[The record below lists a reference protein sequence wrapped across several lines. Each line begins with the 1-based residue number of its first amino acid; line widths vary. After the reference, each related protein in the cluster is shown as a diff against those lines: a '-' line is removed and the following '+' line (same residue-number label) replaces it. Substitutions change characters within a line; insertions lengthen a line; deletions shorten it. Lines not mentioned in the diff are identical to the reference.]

1 MGNDGS
7 AKIWLTPSV
16 RIQKA
21 HGYSRRER
29 EQIIRI
35 AEAHREE
42 WLAGWSRYFDAT

>member
-7 AKIWLTPSV
+7 AKVWLTPSV

-21 HGYSRRER
+21 RGYSRRER
-29 EQIIRI
+29 EQIVRI

-42 WLAGWSRYFDAT
+42 WLAGWSRYFDVT